1 MRRLAALCPEEIIT
15 GDIIGIELADAE
27 PPAAPVAGAVA
38 HQGFVRPVVMRFNG
52 VRLEPFAQAE
62 VGITR
67 EFGGTGLG
75 LALTAL
81 PAMAESQYG
90 SGTGTITAQAKVN
103 LSVTVPKLILLRVG
117 STNTTVDTVTWTST
131 LSIPGVPTTPLA
143 SVNNTNVDWNGA
155 APTVATAS
163 AAATL
168 TMMVLPLMIV
178 ATREALKAVPS
189 SLREGSYAL
198 GATRW
203 QTVYRQ
209 VLPAARPGI
218 ATGSILGVSRAL
230 GESAPLILLGAL
242 AYVSY
247 NPTGFDSDFTV
258 LPLMIFK
265 WATEVQ
271 DEYRGLA
278 AAAIVVLLLL
288 LFALNAVAIIIRDRS
303 RIKW

>member
-1 MRRLAALCPEEIIT
+1 MTTPQLVASLSDSTSSSRRNKDTLFLTVLWASLLLALLTLAALVINTLISGASSLSWNFITFFPSPFPE
-15 GDIIGIELADAE
+15 DSGIQSALFGSLW
-27 PPAAPVAGAVA
+27 VTLTS
-38 HQGFVRPVVMRFNG
+38 GFVSLSVALGTAIYLEEFTNPNSRLQRFITVNIQTLAG
-52 VRLEPFAQAE
+52 VPSI
-62 VGITR
+62 VYGI
-67 EFGGTGLG
+67 LG
-75 LALTAL
+75 LAFVVRGPL
-81 PAMAESQYG
+81 G
-90 SGTGTITAQAKVN
+90 WGF
-103 LSVTVPKLILLRVG
+103 TVG
-117 STNTTVDTVTWTST
+117 
-131 LSIPGVPTTPLA
+131 
-143 SVNNTNVDWNGA
+143 
-155 APTVATAS
+155 S

-178 ATREALKAVPS
+178 ATREALKAVPP

-288 LFALNAVAIIIRDRS
+288 LFALNAVAIVIRDRS

>member
-1 MRRLAALCPEEIIT
+1 MTTPHFVASLADSTSRVRRNKDAGFLIVLWASLLLAIIT
-15 GDIIGIELADAE
+15 LATLVINTLMSGVGSLSPDFLAWFPSPFPEDSGIQSALFGSLWVTLTSGVVSLILALGTAIYLE
-27 PPAAPVAGAVA
+27 EFTNPNSRLQRFITTNIQTLAGVPSI
-38 HQGFVRPVVMRFNG
+38 VY
-52 VRLEPFAQAE
+52 
-62 VGITR
+62 GI
-67 EFGGTGLG
+67 LG
-75 LALTAL
+75 LAFVVRGPL
-81 PAMAESQYG
+81 G
-90 SGTGTITAQAKVN
+90 WGF
-103 LSVTVPKLILLRVG
+103 TVG
-117 STNTTVDTVTWTST
+117 
-131 LSIPGVPTTPLA
+131 
-143 SVNNTNVDWNGA
+143 
-155 APTVATAS
+155 S

-258 LPLMIFK
+258 LPLLIFK
-265 WATEVQ
+265 WSTEVQ
-271 DEYRGLA
+271 EEFRGLA
-278 AAAIVVLLLL
+278 AAAFIVLLLL
-288 LFALNAVAIIIRDRS
+288 LFAMNLVAIIIRDRS
-303 RIKW
+303 RIRW

>member
-1 MRRLAALCPEEIIT
+1 MTTTELVVSLSDSTSSSRRNKDTLFLTVLWASLLLALLTLAALVINTLISGASSLSWNFITFFPSPFPE
-15 GDIIGIELADAE
+15 DSGIQSALFGSLW
-27 PPAAPVAGAVA
+27 VTLTS
-38 HQGFVRPVVMRFNG
+38 GFVSLSVALGTAIYLEEFTNPNSRLQRFITVNIQTLAG
-52 VRLEPFAQAE
+52 VPSI
-62 VGITR
+62 VYGI
-67 EFGGTGLG
+67 LG
-75 LALTAL
+75 LAFVVRGPL
-81 PAMAESQYG
+81 G
-90 SGTGTITAQAKVN
+90 WGF
-103 LSVTVPKLILLRVG
+103 TVG
-117 STNTTVDTVTWTST
+117 
-131 LSIPGVPTTPLA
+131 
-143 SVNNTNVDWNGA
+143 
-155 APTVATAS
+155 S

-178 ATREALKAVPS
+178 TTREALKAVPS

>member
-1 MRRLAALCPEEIIT
+1 MTTPQLIASLSDSTSSSRRNKDTLFLTVLWASLLLALLTLAALVINTLISGASSLSWNFITFFPSPFPE
-15 GDIIGIELADAE
+15 DSGIQSALFGSLW
-27 PPAAPVAGAVA
+27 VTLSS
-38 HQGFVRPVVMRFNG
+38 GFVSLSVALGTAIYLEEFTNPNSRLQRFITVNIQTLAG
-52 VRLEPFAQAE
+52 VPSI
-62 VGITR
+62 VYGI
-67 EFGGTGLG
+67 LG
-75 LALTAL
+75 LAFVVRGPL
-81 PAMAESQYG
+81 G
-90 SGTGTITAQAKVN
+90 WGF
-103 LSVTVPKLILLRVG
+103 TVG
-117 STNTTVDTVTWTST
+117 
-131 LSIPGVPTTPLA
+131 
-143 SVNNTNVDWNGA
+143 
-155 APTVATAS
+155 S

-178 ATREALKAVPS
+178 ATREALKAVPP

-265 WATEVQ
+265 WATEIQ

-278 AAAIVVLLLL
+278 AAAIVVQLLL

>member
-1 MRRLAALCPEEIIT
+1 MTTPHFVASLADSTTRVRRNKDAGFLIVLWASLLLAIIT
-15 GDIIGIELADAE
+15 LATLVVNTLISGVGSLSPDFLAWFPSPFPEDSGIQSALFGSLWVTLTSGVVSLILALGTAIYLE
-27 PPAAPVAGAVA
+27 EFTNPNSRLQRFITTNIQTLAGVPSI
-38 HQGFVRPVVMRFNG
+38 VY
-52 VRLEPFAQAE
+52 
-62 VGITR
+62 GI
-67 EFGGTGLG
+67 LG
-75 LALTAL
+75 LAFVVRGPL
-81 PAMAESQYG
+81 G
-90 SGTGTITAQAKVN
+90 WGF
-103 LSVTVPKLILLRVG
+103 TVG
-117 STNTTVDTVTWTST
+117 
-131 LSIPGVPTTPLA
+131 
-143 SVNNTNVDWNGA
+143 
-155 APTVATAS
+155 S

-258 LPLMIFK
+258 LPLLIFK
-265 WATEVQ
+265 WSTEVQ
-271 DEYRGLA
+271 EEFRGLA
-278 AAAIVVLLLL
+278 AAAIIVLLLL
-288 LFALNAVAIIIRDRS
+288 LFALNLIAIIIRDRS
-303 RIKW
+303 RIRW

>member
-1 MRRLAALCPEEIIT
+1 MTTPQLVASLSDSTSSSRRNKDTLFLTVLWASLLLALLTLAALVINTLISGASSLSWNFITFFPSPFPEDSGIQSALFGSLWVTLTSGVISLSLALGTAIYLEEFTNPDSRLQRFIT
-15 GDIIGIELADAE
+15 VNIQTLAGVPSIVYGI
-27 PPAAPVAGAVA
+27 
-38 HQGFVRPVVMRFNG
+38 
-52 VRLEPFAQAE
+52 
-62 VGITR
+62 
-67 EFGGTGLG
+67 LG
-75 LALTAL
+75 LAFVVRGPL
-81 PAMAESQYG
+81 G
-90 SGTGTITAQAKVN
+90 WGF
-103 LSVTVPKLILLRVG
+103 TVG
-117 STNTTVDTVTWTST
+117 
-131 LSIPGVPTTPLA
+131 
-143 SVNNTNVDWNGA
+143 
-155 APTVATAS
+155 S

-178 ATREALKAVPS
+178 TTREALRAVPS

>member
-1 MRRLAALCPEEIIT
+1 MTTTELVVSLSDSTSSSRRNKDTLFLTVLWASLLLALLTLAALVINTLISGASSLSWNFITFFPSPFPE
-15 GDIIGIELADAE
+15 DSGIQSALFGSLW
-27 PPAAPVAGAVA
+27 VTLTS
-38 HQGFVRPVVMRFNG
+38 GFVSLSLALGTAIYLEEFTNPNSRLQRFITVNIQTLAG
-52 VRLEPFAQAE
+52 VPSI
-62 VGITR
+62 VYGI
-67 EFGGTGLG
+67 LG
-75 LALTAL
+75 LAFVVRGPL
-81 PAMAESQYG
+81 G
-90 SGTGTITAQAKVN
+90 WGF
-103 LSVTVPKLILLRVG
+103 TVG
-117 STNTTVDTVTWTST
+117 
-131 LSIPGVPTTPLA
+131 
-143 SVNNTNVDWNGA
+143 
-155 APTVATAS
+155 S

-178 ATREALKAVPS
+178 ATREALKAVPP

-288 LFALNAVAIIIRDRS
+288 LFALNAVAIVIRDRS

>member
-1 MRRLAALCPEEIIT
+1 MTTPQLVASLSDSTSSSRRNKDTLFLTVLWASLLLALLTLAALVINTLISGASSLSWNFITFFPSPFPEDSGIQSALFGSLWVTLTSGVISLSLALGTAIYLEEFTNPDSRLQRFIT
-15 GDIIGIELADAE
+15 VNIQTLAGVPSIVYGI
-27 PPAAPVAGAVA
+27 
-38 HQGFVRPVVMRFNG
+38 
-52 VRLEPFAQAE
+52 
-62 VGITR
+62 
-67 EFGGTGLG
+67 LG
-75 LALTAL
+75 LAFVVRGPL
-81 PAMAESQYG
+81 G
-90 SGTGTITAQAKVN
+90 WGF
-103 LSVTVPKLILLRVG
+103 TVG
-117 STNTTVDTVTWTST
+117 
-131 LSIPGVPTTPLA
+131 
-143 SVNNTNVDWNGA
+143 
-155 APTVATAS
+155 S